1 MWRGTYVVEAPNG
14 LGAVVLG
21 APVAAGAES
30 PAAAAL
36 GGPDGVKPDAFG
48 LKLLFIFK
56 DKTAVKTRAFKLGV
70 SNQGFGHSRILIR

>member
-1 MWRGTYVVEAPNG
+1 MVEAPNG

-56 DKTAVKTRAFKLGV
+56 DKTEV
-70 SNQGFGHSRILIR
+70 

>member
-1 MWRGTYVVEAPNG
+1 MVEAPNG
-14 LGAVVLG
+14 LGAVG

-56 DKTAVKTRAFKLGV
+56 DKTAVKTRALILGV
-70 SNQGFGHSRILIR
+70 SNQAFGHSRILIR

>member
-1 MWRGTYVVEAPNG
+1 MWRSTYVVEAPNG

-56 DKTAVKTRAFKLGV
+56 DKTEV
-70 SNQGFGHSRILIR
+70 